1 MTVLIGLIVGLHMS
15 IEDLESDSGSE
26 DSFGS
31 DTEET
36 ARLIG
41 KSEPLNQNNEEI
53 SNGSTVNRDH
63 KLSSKYVN
71 RDHKLSSIGSSTH
84 EPNDRSQNSGN
95 DLCDSG
101 IESISNGDT
110 HGDKSPKR

>member
-1 MTVLIGLIVGLHMS
+1 MS
-15 IEDLESDSGSE
+15 MENLESDSGSE

-31 DTEET
+31 NTHET
-36 ARLIG
+36 VRLIG
-41 KSEPLNQNNEEI
+41 KSESLNQNNEKI

-63 KLSSKYVN
+63 KLSSK
-71 RDHKLSSIGSSTH
+71 GSSTH
-84 EPNDRSQNSGN
+84 EPNDRSQNTGN
-95 DLCDSG
+95 DFCDSG

>member
-1 MTVLIGLIVGLHMS
+1 MS

-31 DTEET
+31 DTRET
-36 ARLIG
+36 AMLIG
-41 KSEPLNQNNEEI
+41 KSEPLNQNHAEI

-63 KLSSKYVN
+63 KLSSK
-71 RDHKLSSIGSSTH
+71 GSSTH
-84 EPNDRSQNSGN
+84 EPNDRSQNTPN